1 MVSLVWRQ
9 FSEAFSNP
17 FRVITRVKVQDLT
30 SEILDEVCV
39 DLKKEPILQEVKN
52 EDLPQE
58 ASKSKKALLISVHS
72 ISGRLVN

>member
-9 FSEAFSNP
+9 FSEAFSNA

-58 ASKSKKALLISVHS
+58 ASKSKKGLLISVHS